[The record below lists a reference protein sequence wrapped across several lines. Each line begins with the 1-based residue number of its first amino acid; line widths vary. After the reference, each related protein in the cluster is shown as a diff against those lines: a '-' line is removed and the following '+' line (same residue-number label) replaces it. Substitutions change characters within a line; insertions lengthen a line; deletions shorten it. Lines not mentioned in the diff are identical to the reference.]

1 MGLLLKL
8 ARGEFFAAGAG
19 RRSADHTVS
28 NRGHPGDWTD
38 PRVAPQDLGIA
49 EIHTR
54 GTVEDVLVAEAEALY
69 LCVPMVWVFGA
80 RKEEIVT
87 HALELLGCAD
97 ARP

>member
-1 MGLLLKL
+1 MRPVLAGDRLIIQVSKL
-8 ARGEFFAAGAG
+8 VAIQRD
-19 RRSADHTVS
+19 R
-28 NRGHPGDWTD
+28 TD

-54 GTVEDVLVAEAEALY
+54 GTVEDILVAEAEALY
-69 LCVPMVWVFGA
+69 LCVPMLWVFGA

-87 HALELLGCAD
+87 RALELLGCAD